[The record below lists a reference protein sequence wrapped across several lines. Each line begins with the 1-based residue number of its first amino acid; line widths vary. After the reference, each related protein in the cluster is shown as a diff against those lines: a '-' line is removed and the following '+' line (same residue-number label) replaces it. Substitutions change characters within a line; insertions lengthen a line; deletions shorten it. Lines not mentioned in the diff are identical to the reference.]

1 MRSHLTLCL
10 AALTLFAVDTLAA
23 TNAPAAKCSLQPKQV
38 VTQFM
43 TRFYVDKKVR
53 EAFET
58 WVDPGYIQH
67 NPLAETGRDAAI
79 KFLEPFFATHPDIH
93 YTIARIIADGNLV
106 AVHSHGVFAAGERG
120 IAVVDILR
128 VEGCKVMEHWDVA
141 QPVPEKSANT
151 NGMF

>member
-1 MRSHLTLCL
+1 MRRHLTLCL
-10 AALTLFAVDTLAA
+10 AVFTLVSAHAVAA
-23 TNAPAAKCSLQPKQV
+23 TCSLQPKQV
-38 VTQFM
+38 VTKFM
-43 TRFYVDKKVR
+43 TQFYVDKRVR

-58 WVDPGYIQH
+58 WVDPSYIQH

-79 KFLEPFFATHPDIH
+79 NFLEPFFATHPDVH

-106 AVHSHGVFAAGERG
+106 AVHSHGVFAAGDRG
-120 IAVVDILR
+120 IAIVDILR
-128 VEGCKVMEHWDVA
+128 VEGCKVMEHWDVV

>member
-10 AALTLFAVDTLAA
+10 AALLLAANASAA
-23 TNAPAAKCSLQPKQV
+23 TNTPTAKCSLKPKQV
-38 VTQFM
+38 VTHFM

-67 NPLAETGRDAAI
+67 NPLAETGRDAAV
-79 KFLEPFFATHPDIH
+79 KFLESFFATHPDIH

-106 AVHSHGVFAAGERG
+106 AVHSHGIFAAGERG
-120 IAVVDILR
+120 LAIVDILR
-128 VEGCKVMEHWDVA
+128 VEGCKVMEHWDVV

>member
-1 MRSHLTLCL
+1 MRSHLALCL
-10 AALTLFAVDTLAA
+10 AALLLAA
-23 TNAPAAKCSLQPKQV
+23 NASAANCSLKPKQV

-43 TRFYVDKKVR
+43 TQFYVDKKVR

-120 IAVVDILR
+120 LAIVDILR

>member
-1 MRSHLTLCL
+1 MRSHLALFA
-10 AALTLFAVDTLAA
+10 AALMLLSANAQAA
-23 TNAPAAKCSLQPKQV
+23 SCRLQPKQV

-43 TRFYVDKKVR
+43 TRLYVDKRVR

-67 NPLAETGRDAAI
+67 NPMAETGRDAAI
-79 KFLEPFFATHPDIH
+79 RFLEPFFAQHPAIH
-93 YTIARIIADGNLV
+93 YSIARVIADGNLV
-106 AVHSHGVFAAGERG
+106 AVHSHGVFGPDDRG

-128 VEGCKVMEHWDVA
+128 VEGCKVVEHWDVV
-141 QPVPEKSANT
+141 QPVPDKSANP